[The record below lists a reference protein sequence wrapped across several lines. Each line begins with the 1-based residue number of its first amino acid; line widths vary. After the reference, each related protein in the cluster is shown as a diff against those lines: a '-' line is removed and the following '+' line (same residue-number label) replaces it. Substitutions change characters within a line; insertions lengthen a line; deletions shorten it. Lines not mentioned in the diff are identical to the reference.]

1 MWNEPYSW
9 AHWDHTQNLT
19 VTRSN
24 CKIENEDMGK
34 CLHFKSQETTI
45 LKSFYAEN
53 TTMAVY
59 TAKATG

>member
-24 CKIENEDMGK
+24 CKIENEDMRK

-45 LKSFYAEN
+45 LNSFYAEN